1 MTVALVIDDEKDIR
15 ELIEMAFISLGIK
28 CELADCVKAGL
39 RKLKDKKIDFCITDM
54 RLPDGDGMD
63 IIKHIQHNY
72 PDIPVC
78 VITAHGN
85 VDLAVQAL
93 KLGAFDFVN
102 KPFDLKQLR
111 SMAEAASKLN
121 AENNHDSGGNDKPI
135 STVSQKSKA
144 VNLIGESAVMKKLA
158 QVIHKL
164 GRSQAPVFIH
174 GESGTGK
181 ELVAKSIHF
190 ASARKDAPFIPVNC
204 GAIPENLVESEFFGY
219 KKGAFTGANKDHPGL
234 FVSANGGTLF
244 LDEVAD
250 LPLAMQVKLLRAIQE
265 RAVRPIGGDKE
276 ISVDVRILSATHKNL
291 PELVQQGH
299 FREDLYYRLNVIAL
313 GMPPLRRRDG
323 DIRVIGLW
331 LIDKLAER
339 HGQPK
344 LKLTEAALKKLESYD
359 YPGNVRELENIL
371 ERAVTFCE
379 NHTVDAGDIQFSNE
393 LTEHD
398 DDSLSIDL
406 SDGDFS
412 GNYDFSDGDSD
423 ESIKETTD
431 TENSVSSDKNLESP
445 ITDDLEGYLEGIEK
459 KAILAALKATDHN
472 KTKAA
477 EKLGISFRAFRYK
490 LQKYDIK

>member
-1 MTVALVIDDEKDIR
+1 MTVALIIDDEKDIR
-15 ELIEMAFISLGIK
+15 ELIEMAFISLGIQ

-39 RKLKDKKIDFCITDM
+39 RKLKDKQIDFCITDM

-63 IIKHIQHNY
+63 IIRHIQHKY

-85 VDLAVQAL
+85 VDLAVEAL

-111 SMAEAASKLN
+111 GMAEAASKLVGS
-121 AENNHDSGGNDKPI
+121 EDDSKDSSSNQLTTNQNKPI
-135 STVSQKSKA
+135 E
-144 VNLIGESAVMKKLA
+144 LIGESSVMKKLE

-181 ELVAKSIHF
+181 ELVAKSIHLS
-190 ASARKDAPFIPVNC
+190 SARKDGPFIPVNC

-219 KKGAFTGANKDHPGL
+219 KKGAFTGANKDHAGL
-234 FVSANGGTLF
+234 FTSANGGTLF

-276 ISVDVRILSATHKNL
+276 LSIDVRILSATHKNL
-291 PELVQQGH
+291 SELVQQGQ

-313 GMPPLRRRDG
+313 GMPPLRKRDG
-323 DIRVIGLW
+323 DIRIISEW
-331 LIDKLAER
+331 LVEKLAKL
-339 HGQPK
+339 HQLPK
-344 LKLTEAALKKLESYD
+344 LKLTSHALKKLESYD

-379 NHTVDAGDIQFSNE
+379 NQTIEVDNIQFSSGLTNE
-393 LTEHD
+393 ADEG
-398 DDSLSIDL
+398 LSIDL
-406 SDGDFS
+406 TEGDLSNNDFS
-412 GNYDFSDGDSD
+412 DNYDFSEGDSELEED
-423 ESIKETTD
+423 TTQISQLETPSLT
-431 TENSVSSDKNLESP
+431 N
-445 ITDDLEGYLEGIEK
+445 DLEGYLETVEK
-459 KAILAALKATDHN
+459 QAIMAALKATDNN